1 MYDLVLKGGLLYDG
15 TGEKPYA
22 ANLCVSGGKIA
33 RITRELP
40 QAAQVLDVTGLAVA
54 PGFIDTHTHSDA
66 SHWKD
71 YPVLSQV
78 AQGVTTE
85 LAGNCGGSVM
95 PSLPESREEMNAYLR
110 PRKGIDAFDS
120 VTDYARAGNER
131 GAVLNYGTLIGHS
144 NLRVAVM
151 GFVNRDPDEEE
162 MKQLEALLDRE
173 MARGAFG
180 MSLGLIYPPSA
191 FSKTWELERLARVS
205 RKYDGILA
213 VHMRNEGPRIFAAVE
228 EMLSIARAT
237 GVHVHI
243 SHLKLMGKPQ
253 WGRAG
258 ELVQTLLDA
267 RAQGL
272 NVTCDQYPFLASSTG
287 MSALVPHWAH
297 EGGLADM
304 VRRLENKEGDICQ
317 GIEKEMDN
325 RGGPGAVMLV
335 NSYGKQPRWEGKT
348 VAELSEMLS
357 LSPVDTVRH
366 VLIQCGGQAFCVY
379 FSMHKPD
386 VLDIMDQ
393 SFICVGSD
401 GASLSHDRERT
412 AYVPHPRYFAAFARF
427 FQIVREEGRMPLE
440 KAVFKTTGLPASI
453 LNLHDRGLL
462 KEGLNADITV
472 FDPTTVGSKADF
484 LESRVW
490 PDGVRHVLVN
500 GVPVIRDG
508 AYTGAMPGKTVLK
521 NAEY

>member
-1 MYDLVLKGGLLYDG
+1 MYDLILTGGTLYDG
-15 TGEKPYA
+15 TGGKPFRG
-22 ANLCVSGGKIA
+22 NLCIKDGKIA
-33 RITRELP
+33 AITQALP
-40 QAAQVLDVTGLAVA
+40 QGKEILDVTGLAVA
-54 PGFIDTHTHSDA
+54 PGFIDTHTHSDT
-66 SHWKD
+66 SHFD
-71 YPVLSQV
+71 PGPALSQV

-95 PSLPESREEMNAYLR
+95 PSLPETRELMNAYLR
-110 PRKGIDAFDS
+110 PRKGMDAFDS
-120 VTDYARAGNER
+120 VSDYAKAGNER

-151 GFVNRDPDEEE
+151 DFVNRDPDEAE
-162 MKQLEALLDRE
+162 MQKLEALLDRE

-191 FSKTWELERLARVS
+191 FSKSWELERLARVIQ
-205 RKYDGILA
+205 RYDGILA
-213 VHMRNEGPRIFAAVE
+213 VHMRNEGPRLFEAVE
-228 EMLSIARAT
+228 EMLSIAEAT

-258 ELVQTLLDA
+258 ELVKVLLDA
-267 RAQGL
+267 RARGL

-297 EGGLADM
+297 EGGYEPM
-304 VRRLENKEGDICQ
+304 VRRLQNKEGDICQ
-317 GIEKEMDN
+317 GIAKEMEN

-335 NSYGKQPRWEGKT
+335 NSYGQQPQWEGKT
-348 VAELSEMLS
+348 VAELSEILG

-366 VLIQCGGQAFCVY
+366 VLISCGGRTFCVY
-379 FSMHKPD
+379 FSMNKED
-386 VLDIMDQ
+386 VLTVMDQ
-393 SFICVGSD
+393 TFICVGSD
-401 GASLSHDRERT
+401 GASLPHDRELTR
-412 AYVPHPRYFAAFARF
+412 YVPHPRYFAAFARF
-427 FQIVREEGRMPLE
+427 YQTVREEKRIPLE
-440 KAVFKTTGLPASI
+440 TAVYKTTGLPASI
-453 LNLHDRGLL
+453 LNLRDRGLL
-462 KEGLNADITV
+462 QEGLNADITV
-472 FDPTTVGSKADF
+472 FDPEIIGSSADF

-508 AYTGAMPGKTVLK
+508 AFTGAMPGKTVLR
-521 NAEY
+521 A